1 MFSPERTAQVCAE
14 FARRAGGS
22 INVLK
27 LVKLTYLCDR
37 MSMERYAAPV
47 TYDSYV
53 SMDHGP
59 VPSSTLDLINGYDEP
74 AWKRWMNRREGYRV
88 SLKMT
93 DFTDDDLDELSAAD
107 LKIVDETW
115 NQFGGLNEWDLRLYT
130 HKHCPEWQ
138 HPGGSSTPIMEW
150 EIFKALG
157 WSPED
162 ALLAEQ
168 RIQEQRHIER
178 ELSRV
183 V

>member
-59 VPSSTLDLINGYDEP
+59 VPSGTLDLINRYDDP
-74 AWKRWMNRREGYRV
+74 DWKRWMNRRERNRV

-93 DFTDDDLDELSAAD
+93 DFAPDDLDELSAAD
-107 LKIVDETW
+107 LKLVEETW
-115 NQFGGLNEWDLRLYT
+115 KEFGGMDEWDLSRHT
-130 HKHCPEWQ
+130 HEHCPEWQ
-138 HPGGSSTPIMEW
+138 YPGGSSTPIMEW

-157 WSPED
+157 WSLED
-162 ALLAEQ
+162 AELAAQ
-168 RIQEQRHIER
+168 RIQEQQHVER
-178 ELSRV
+178 VLSRV

>member
-37 MSMERYAAPV
+37 MSMERYAAPI
-47 TYDSYV
+47 TYDTYV

-59 VPSSTLDLINGYDEP
+59 VPSGTLDLINRYDSP
-74 AWKRWMNRREGYRV
+74 DWKRWMKRREGHQV
-88 SLKMT
+88 TLKIQEFA
-93 DFTDDDLDELSAAD
+93 DENLDELSAAD

-115 NQFGGLNEWDLRLYT
+115 QNFGGMDEWDLSRHT
-130 HKHCPEWQ
+130 HEHCAEWQ
-138 HPGGSSTPIMEW
+138 YPGGSSTPIMEW
-150 EIFKALG
+150 EIFHAFG
-157 WSPED
+157 WSLED
-162 ALLAEQ
+162 ARLAQQ

-178 ELSRV
+178 VLSRA
-183 V
+183 

>member
-59 VPSSTLDLINGYDEP
+59 VPSTTLDLINRYDDP
-74 AWKRWMNRREGYRV
+74 DWKRWMKRRVRHHV
-88 SLKMT
+88 SLNMT
-93 DFTDDDLDELSAAD
+93 EFADEDLDELSAAD
-107 LKIVDETW
+107 LKLVDETW
-115 NQFGGLNEWDLRLYT
+115 YQFGGMDEWDLSRHT
-130 HKHCPEWQ
+130 HEHCPEWQ
-138 HPGGSSTPIMEW
+138 YPGGSSTPIMEW
-150 EIFKALG
+150 EIFRALG

-178 ELSRV
+178 VLSRGA
-183 V
+183 